1 MFNTIFNLNI
11 YIMTSKNPV
20 HHPFIIPPAIKAPLP
35 GGAQTAGEAALHLQ
49 QQQLATQL
57 AGGAAISPASIMP
70 PEGTEISVPQVGSP
84 AINVNPFMNAH
95 TAAKAGAVNFLNNH
109 AQSEYDYLAGQDQ
122 DATQSGGSLMKVLNE
137 VHQDGQ
143 TGRHTS
149 CYLSGG
155 KKKRTKR
162 NPSKGLKKHKNKT
175 RNKKGKQKIKTRR
188 VNKSRKRRLSH
199 KKK

>member
-1 MFNTIFNLNI
+1 
-11 YIMTSKNPV
+11 MTSKNPV
-20 HHPFIIPPAIKAPLP
+20 HHPFIIPPASIAPLP

-95 TAAKAGAVNFLNNH
+95 TAAKAGAANFLNNH
-109 AQSEYDYLAGQDQ
+109 AQSEYDNLAGQDQ
-122 DATQSGGSLMKVLNE
+122 DAKLSGGSLMKVLND
-137 VHQDGQ
+137 VHVSGP

-162 NPSKGLKKHKNKT
+162 NPSKGLNKT
-175 RNKKGKQKIKTRR
+175 NKKGAAGRGTRHPTGKQKRKTRR
-188 VNKSRKRRLSH
+188 VNKSRNRRLPH